1 MATADASAHAP
12 AADGISV
19 IVIARNASRHLA
31 EALDSIG
38 ASTRTAEEVI
48 VVDGGSTDATADIAA
63 RYQFVRVLSQQSR
76 GIANAYNEGI
86 AASRHPLIAFLSAD
100 DRWMPHKLARQAD
113 ALRADPT
120 LDLVACH
127 VQHALEPG
135 SASPPGFRAS
145 LLDQPVPAYIMESL
159 MVRREVF
166 TRVGGFDPAFAVSE
180 DTDWFA
186 RARDAGVRSAMLP
199 QTLVWKRVHDRNSSL
214 NEPAISALLLRALRG
229 TVQRKRAQQSQG

>member
-1 MATADASAHAP
+1 MSAAASGSAP

-31 EALDSIG
+31 ESLDSIG
-38 ASTRTAEEVI
+38 ASTRRPDEV
-48 VVDGGSTDATADIAA
+48 VLVDGGSTDGTRDIAA
-63 RYQFVRVLSQQSR
+63 RYPFVRVLPQQSR

-86 AASRHPLIAFLSAD
+86 AASACPLLAFLSAD
-100 DRWMPHKLARQAD
+100 DRWMPEKLALQEA
-113 ALRADPT
+113 ALRADAT

-135 SASPPGFRAS
+135 CATPSGFRTA
-145 LLDQPVPAYIMESL
+145 LLDAPVPAFIMESL

-166 TRVGGFDPAFAVSE
+166 ARVGGFDPAFTVSE

-186 RARDAGVRSAMLP
+186 RSRDAGVRSVVLP
-199 QTLVWKRVHDRNSSL
+199 ETLVWKRVHDRNSSL
-214 NEPAISALLLRALRG
+214 AEPAINGLLLRALRG
-229 TVQRKRAQQSQG
+229 TVQRKRAQQGRD